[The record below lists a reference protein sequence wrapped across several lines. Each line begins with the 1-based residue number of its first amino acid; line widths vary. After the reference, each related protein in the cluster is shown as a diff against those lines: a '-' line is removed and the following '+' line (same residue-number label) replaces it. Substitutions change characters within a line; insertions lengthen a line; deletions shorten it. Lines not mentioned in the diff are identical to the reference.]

1 MISTETETYQKII
14 ESAEEIFAVKGYDGA
29 SIREITASAGV
40 NLAAIHY
47 HFGSKEKL
55 LQVVLN
61 RKLEWLNKRRLKA
74 LTALEKNS
82 EFKPLKPSQILEAF
96 FGTLLDML
104 DEKDYGGEMFLRLLA
119 RSSLEP
125 GCLISSISHGQN
137 NIVVEKFRDALYLA
151 LPNVPKSEI
160 VWRFQF
166 MVGATSY
173 AISGDGLNKLFA
185 TAEVKESVSTSKK
198 LLKQRLISFLLGG
211 LRTPIN
217 SYQRQS

>member
-1 MISTETETYQKII
+1 MNTSEPETYQKII
-14 ESAEEIFAVKGYDGA
+14 ESAEQIFAVKGYDGA
-29 SIREITASAGV
+29 SIREITALAKV

-55 LQVVLN
+55 LQIVLN

-74 LTALEKNS
+74 LTDLEKNS
-82 EFKPLKPSQILEAF
+82 KFKPLKPSQILEAF
-96 FGTLLDML
+96 FGTLLDMF

-125 GCLISSISHGQN
+125 GCLISSISHGHN
-137 NIVVEKFRDALYLA
+137 NVVVEKFRDALYLA

-173 AISGDGLNKLFA
+173 AISGNGLNKLFA
-185 TAEVKESVSTSKK
+185 TAEVTESLATSKR

-211 LRTPIN
+211 LRSPIN
-217 SYQRQS
+217 SLQRQS